1 MTRPLISLRLGL
13 AVVIAAL
20 AVTVM
25 SLAATAGPAGAQ
37 TAPAPTTATT
47 SSGSGGGSNCIIASC
62 STVAKGVEC
71 TIMPSACVAQ
81 AVVGGVSSQVA
92 DAVSSMADAMMAA
105 LVKGVAAGA
114 TAMFAEVGKFM
125 TGATTPSVSAADFVS
140 GDGPYHK
147 VAAVSAALMVVFLLA
162 SVIQGTLSGEPGQML
177 MRFVRSAPMAVL
189 AIVAFPVLVDLAV
202 QSVDAIC
209 SWLLPTGA
217 TMETIAKVFAVDQIQ
232 SAAGFGLPALLC
244 ELFAFLGAVLIF
256 AELVVRNA
264 LVLVTVALAPLS
276 FAAMVWTAARSAARK
291 VAELLA
297 GIILS
302 KLAIWVALLV
312 GIQLFAKQASSQ
324 SGAAYGQMIAGS
336 AVLAV
341 AIFAP
346 FVVWRMLPLAEAA
359 VIAHGLS
366 RMPARAAQQGM
377 YTANSARSM
386 AGRHGG
392 GGGGGGQSSSGQSQ
406 PGPMQTQSLGN
417 GGGSSSRGPSGP
429 SGANGATGATGAKG
443 ATGSPGA
450 GSSAAGG
457 GAGGG
462 AAGGAAGGGAA
473 GGGAAAGGAAAG
485 AGAAAAPV
493 AVPLAAAK
501 AAKDKASSSADSQSS
516 NGGGGSGWGFA
527 P

>member
-1 MTRPLISLRLGL
+1 MTRALISLRLGL

-25 SLAATAGPAGAQ
+25 SVAATAGPAGAQ
-37 TAPAPTTATT
+37 TAPTPTTAP
-47 SSGSGGGSNCIIASC
+47 SSGGGSSCIIASC
-62 STVAKGVEC
+62 STVAQGVEC

-92 DAVSSMADAMMAA
+92 DAVSSMAEAFMAV

-114 TAMFAEVGKFM
+114 KAMFDEVGKFM
-125 TGATTPSVSAADFVS
+125 TGATTPNVSAADFVS

-189 AIVAFPVLVDLAV
+189 AIVVFPILVDLAV

-209 SWLLPTGA
+209 SWLLPTGE
-217 TMETIAKVFAVDQIQ
+217 TMDTIAKVFTVDQIQ
-232 SAAGFGLPALLC
+232 SAVGFGLPLLLC
-244 ELFAFLGAVLIF
+244 ELFAFLGSVLIF

-264 LVLVTVALAPLS
+264 LVLVAVALAPLS

-346 FVVWRMLPLAEAA
+346 FVVWRMLPLAEGA

-392 GGGGGGQSSSGQSQ
+392 GGGGQSSSGQSQ
-406 PGPMQTQSLGN
+406 PGPMQNQSLGN
-417 GGGSSSRGPSGP
+417 GGGGSSSGGPSGP
-429 SGANGATGATGAKG
+429 PGANGATGAAGAKG

-450 GSSAAGG
+450 GSSA
-457 GAGGG
+457 AGGG

-501 AAKDKASSSADSQSS
+501 AGKDKAAGSADSQSS